1 MLHILKAGIATF
13 FLRAQAAVPPQ
24 VDEQPDEFE
33 GVAKQL
39 DEPVPQAEQLDEP
52 VLVAEQPGAAAQP
65 EAQPEALPVDHKD
78 DEQKPEKA
86 GQNIT
91 LRTKR

>member
-1 MLHILKAGIATF
+1 LLHIPKAGIATF

-52 VLVAEQPGAAAQP
+52 VLVAEQSGAA
-65 EAQPEALPVDHKD
+65 AQPEALPVDHKD

-91 LRTKR
+91 LRTER